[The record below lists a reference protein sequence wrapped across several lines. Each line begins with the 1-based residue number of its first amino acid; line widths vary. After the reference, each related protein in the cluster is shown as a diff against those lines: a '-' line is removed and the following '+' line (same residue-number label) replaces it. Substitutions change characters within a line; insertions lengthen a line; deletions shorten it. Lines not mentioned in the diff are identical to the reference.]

1 MFCPGFSRSNMI
13 VGCWMNFFTW
23 TLPRSKLISSPV
35 HPFLMTKQ
43 IYRLRSVGSVFI
55 SAVSWASP
63 GTMQFCD
70 RVGHVREVVGLVG
83 LGRFRMVS
91 EL

>member
-1 MFCPGFSRSNMI
+1 
-13 VGCWMNFFTW
+13 
-23 TLPRSKLISSPV
+23 
-35 HPFLMTKQ
+35 MTKQ